1 MLGVTNTTTS
11 GSSGTVALSNLYI
24 NGGGAST
31 VNTQGY
37 VLFCPTARS
46 LVQLGGS
53 SGTVV
58 QDAMRTSRTVYMR
71 GLSEHLRIQTN
82 SPAPWLWRRIC
93 FAAKGNAFRTY
104 VSADT
109 PNTTNLSYAELSSGY
124 VRLAINQVVN
134 AAPNTTTVFNS
145 IIFKGSQGVDW
156 NDPILAPVDTAR
168 VDLKYDKTRRLTS
181 GNQSGMFKET
191 KLWHPMNKNLTY
203 QDDEYGEQMTSSVF
217 SVDDKRGMGDYYV
230 LDLFSSL
237 LGTSTSDILAV
248 TYQASLYW
256 HEK

>member
-58 QDAMRTSRTVYMR
+58 QDAMRTSRTCYMR

-93 FAAKGNAFRTY
+93 FAAKSNAFRTY

-124 VRLAINQVVN
+124 SRLAINQVVN